1 MRIEHAAVTHVGRR
15 SNNEDAYLAAPE
27 LGLFAVADG
36 MGGYEGGEV
45 ASKVTVE
52 KDLVRIGRDPSNDIV
67 LPEDSVS
74 REQAV

>member
-45 ASKVTVE
+45 ASKVTVDTL
-52 KDLVRIGRDPSNDIV
+52 KSFYRRNADDDNHHLA
-67 LPEDSVS
+67 LPWS
-74 REQAV
+74 